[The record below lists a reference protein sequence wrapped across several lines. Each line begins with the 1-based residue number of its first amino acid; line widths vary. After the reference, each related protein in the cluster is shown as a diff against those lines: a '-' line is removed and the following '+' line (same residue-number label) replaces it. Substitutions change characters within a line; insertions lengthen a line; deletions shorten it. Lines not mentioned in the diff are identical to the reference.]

1 MDPAALRAMQS
12 LAAECWQ
19 LDPQSVNSAAS
30 VGELAWDHG
39 TPQAEGEE
47 PKRYRLWR
55 DGDDVVAWGALYPPT
70 MVTRTA
76 ERQELSKA
84 TLVWQIRPGRIELLD
99 DILDWFA
106 AETPGQRQTFVREAN
121 VPARE
126 RIEARGYIYDPSD
139 GFDIMNTRDLREIA
153 EPRVPPGYRPATMAE
168 VQDVEKRVA
177 VHRAA
182 WEPSSLT
189 VEKYR
194 GAMSTPTYRAELDFV
209 VVAPDASLAC
219 SALGWYDA
227 PNRAGEFEPVGTHP
241 DHRRLG
247 LASAALLFGMQ
258 RFRDAGATHAIIG
271 CRGDDGYPIPKLV
284 YHALGFKEISRD
296 MPYVR

>member
-1 MDPAALRAMQS
+1 MQS
-12 LAAECWQ
+12 LAAECWR

-39 TPQAEGEE
+39 APQGEGEE

-55 DGDDVVAWGALYPPT
+55 DGDDIVAWGALYPPM

-84 TLVWQIRPGRIELLD
+84 TLVWQVRPGRIELLD

-121 VPARE
+121 LPARE
-126 RIEARGYIYDPSD
+126 RIQARGYIYDPSD
-139 GFDIMNTRDLREIA
+139 GFDIMNTRDLRQIA
-153 EPRVPPGYRPATMAE
+153 TPRVPPGYRLATMAE
-168 VQDVEKRVA
+168 INDVEKRVA

-194 GAMSTPTYRAELDFV
+194 GAMSTPTYRAEFDFV
-209 VVAPDASLAC
+209 VVAPDGSLAC
-219 SALGWYDA
+219 SALGWYDEA
-227 PNRAGEFEPVGTHP
+227 NRAGEFEPVGTHP

-271 CRGDDGYPIPKLV
+271 CRGDDSYPIPKLV
-284 YHALGFKEISRD
+284 YHGLGFKEISRD
-296 MPYVR
+296 LPYVHR